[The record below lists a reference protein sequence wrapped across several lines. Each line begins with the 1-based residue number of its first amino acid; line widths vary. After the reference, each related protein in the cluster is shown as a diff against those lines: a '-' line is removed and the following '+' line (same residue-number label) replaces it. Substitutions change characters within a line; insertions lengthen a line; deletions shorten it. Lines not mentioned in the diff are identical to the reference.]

1 MATRRSKPTE
11 LCPQKQV
18 QGILLGKSILSTW
31 WLKVEFNIVK
41 ELLAISLLG
50 TEWVLWLLVLLSVL
64 SVTIMLERFWCFL
77 QARIDFTNFS
87 HELQQ
92 CLQRHEHDRAVH
104 LCTQSKAPESRIALV
119 ACENLNTSKDE
130 VEHIMLT
137 AQLKQRQRLER
148 GLVVLGTLGNNAPFI
163 GLFGTVLGIIQ
174 AFNALSLNPAGGVA
188 VVMAGIS
195 EALVATAVGLLVAI
209 PAVIAFNSFQRLV
222 KKRLANAETIM
233 KMLLAY
239 VGNRNG

>member
-1 MATRRSKPTE
+1 M
-11 LCPQKQV
+11 
-18 QGILLGKSILSTW
+18 
-31 WLKVEFNIVK
+31 EFNIVK

-64 SVTIMLERFWCFL
+64 SVTIMLERAWCFL
-77 QARIDFTNFS
+77 RVRIDFSHFS
-87 HELQQ
+87 HELQR
-92 CLQRHEHDRAVH
+92 CLQKQEHDRAIQ
-104 LCTQSKAPESRIALV
+104 LCAQSRTPESRIALA
-119 ACENLNTSKDE
+119 ACENISASKDE
-130 VEHIMLT
+130 VEHIML
-137 AQLKQRQRLER
+137 AIQLKQRQRLER

-222 KKRLANAETIM
+222 KKRLANADAIM
-233 KMLLAY
+233 KMILAY
-239 VGNRNG
+239 AGNRNG